1 MRLAGLALTALS
13 LSAVSCRWIE
23 RRRHRGRPR
32 ATVTDPRRLIAT
44 GCPDPRFVTGQRVVV
59 TLGDVGHARRP
70 AVATVGR
77 RRVVVWAT
85 GADLRVAF
93 DGAAQPTRVPAPG
106 ITDGPAIAAAA
117 SSLTLAWTD
126 RAGARV
132 VSVTPDGSASRAID
146 LDPAASHPSLTA
158 TPRGVFA
165 AAVAAGRLKLWRVD
179 GSAARGIPLPI
190 TEPAASPSIAF
201 TGGRLAL
208 AWRGGSDARGT
219 ARVALLGLD
228 GATSAGPTTVADP
241 GTPVGAVSVAWGRSR
256 GLVAWSDAR
265 SGAMGLHV
273 ATFDGA
279 ARVTSRPT
287 RLSIRWPDDGAASI
301 TWDGGA
307 FDVAWWE
314 PVGGAKPRAYLALID
329 PSGARMGSAMR
340 VWTEDTVGLREASL
354 GWASPD
360 HLLVAATD
368 EGGLELRATG
378 PRGCDMP
385 L

>member
-1 MRLAGLALTALS
+1 MRLAGLALTAL
-13 LSAVSCRWIE
+13 AFTTVGCRWID
-23 RRRHRGRPR
+23 RRRHRGRAR

-70 AVATVGR
+70 AVATVGP
-77 RRVVVWAT
+77 RRVVAWAT
-85 GADLRVAF
+85 DDDLRVAF
-93 DGAAQPTRVPAPG
+93 DGAAQPTRLAAPG
-106 ITDGPAIAAAA
+106 ITDGPAVASTAA
-117 SSLTLAWTD
+117 SLTLAWTD
-126 RAGARV
+126 RAGAHV
-132 VSVTPDGSASRAID
+132 VSVTPDGAASRPVD
-146 LDPAASHPSLTA
+146 LDPAASHPALTS
-158 TPRGVFA
+158 TPRGVFV
-165 AAVAAGRLKLWRVD
+165 AAVSAGRLTLWRVAE
-179 GSAARGIPLPI
+179 GAATPIPSPI
-190 TEPAASPSIAF
+190 TEPVASPSIAS

-208 AWRGGSDARGT
+208 AWRGGTDARGT

-228 GATSAGPTTVADP
+228 GALSAGPGTVADP
-241 GTPVGAVSVAWGRSR
+241 GTPVGAVSVVWGRAR

-279 ARVTSRPT
+279 ARVRSHHT
-287 RLSIRWPDDGAASI
+287 RLSIRWPDDGAASL

-307 FDVAWWE
+307 FNVAWWE
-314 PVGGAKPRAYLALID
+314 PVGGARPRAYLALID

-340 VWTEDTVGLREASL
+340 VWTDDTVGLRDASL

-360 HLLVAATD
+360 HLLVAATE
-368 EGGLELRATG
+368 EGGVELRATG